1 MCMSR
6 LVSLLFLIM
15 PFITGH
21 FLFRLQFLKI
31 RLKEFRFNPIG
42 QHIVKRKTPERF
54 RGYFL
59 NLNQNQTCEKFFLD
73 DWVISN
79 LCAM

>member
-6 LVSLLFLIM
+6 LVSLLFFIM
-15 PFITGH
+15 PFVTGY
-21 FLFRLQFLKI
+21 FLFRFQFFKI

-42 QHIVKRKTPERF
+42 QNIVKRKTPERF

-73 DWVISN
+73 DWVIAN